1 MQRGGGRWVGV
12 QLLVLVESSTACR
25 APAHSFFL
33 LKDKGFPGMLNE
45 LRQVHTRSAT
55 TESVAL
61 GIERRRAP
69 QHRTD
74 DQVTVI
80 GSLICFQVAVDFN
93 LFSLPGFRSHD

>member
-12 QLLVLVESSTACR
+12 QLLVLVESSTVCR

-61 GIERRRAP
+61 GVERRRAP
-69 QHRTD
+69 QHR
-74 DQVTVI
+74 QWLL
-80 GSLICFQVAVDFN
+80 GSFMCNRLSCI
-93 LFSLPGFRSHD
+93 SLQGTFG

>member
-61 GIERRRAP
+61 GVERRRAP
-69 QHRTD
+69 QHR
-74 DQVTVI
+74 QWLL
-80 GSLICFQVAVDFN
+80 GSFMCNRLSCI
-93 LFSLPGFRSHD
+93 SLQGTFG

>member
-12 QLLVLVESSTACR
+12 QLLVLVESSTVCR

-69 QHRTD
+69 QHR
-74 DQVTVI
+74 QWLLRK
-80 GSLICFQVAVDFN
+80 LIYV
-93 LFSLPGFRSHD
+93 

>member
-1 MQRGGGRWVGV
+1 MRRGGGRLVGV
-12 QLLVLVESSTACR
+12 QLLVLVEPSTGAGAR
-25 APAHSFFL
+25 PPHSFFL

-69 QHRTD
+69 QHR
-74 DQVTVI
+74 QWLLRKLHV
-80 GSLICFQVAVDFN
+80 
-93 LFSLPGFRSHD
+93 